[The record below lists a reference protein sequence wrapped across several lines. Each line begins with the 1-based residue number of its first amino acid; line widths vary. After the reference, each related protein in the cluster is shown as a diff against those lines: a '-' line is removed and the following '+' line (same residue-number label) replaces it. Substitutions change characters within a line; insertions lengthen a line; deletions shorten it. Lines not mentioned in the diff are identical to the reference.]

1 MSKAETFTATP
12 LPNGNER
19 ETPNANEPV
28 WKYRGYEMRPAEF
41 NTAMVHYYRA
51 EIQRSNVWRQRLD
64 NTTNWAVITAGA
76 AISFTLSDPSH
87 HYVAIILNTLLVTI
101 FLWIEARRYRYYE
114 LWAHRTRL
122 METDFFGNMLT
133 PPFAPGPN
141 WAVELSDSLQTPE
154 FPISMWEA
162 FGRRFRRNYMWIYLV
177 LGLAWVFKCVI
188 HPQPTYSFDEFVA
201 RLALGP
207 LSGWTIF
214 LFGLAFNGVLFVI
227 GLGTAG
233 LQQAS
238 GEVLP
243 RSGEIPILSKIWHAL
258 EVKDASAQ
266 GAAIRRDFARI
277 WRRRRQQL
285 LCIIISSNPQ
295 AVARRV
301 MTELK
306 RGVTGLH
313 GQGMHAQQERELL
326 MVATT
331 VNEIKALKAAVRHED
346 PQAFVIVM
354 PAQEVLG
361 HGFQPLEN

>member
-1 MSKAETFTATP
+1 MPPTETFTATP
-12 LPNGNER
+12 PANGQEHD
-19 ETPNANEPV
+19 EANEPV
-28 WKYRGYEMRPAEF
+28 WKFRGYEMRPAEF

-76 AISFTLSDPSH
+76 AISFSLSDPTH
-87 HYVAIILNTLLVTI
+87 HYAVIILNTLLVTI

-122 METDFFGNMLT
+122 METEFFGTMLV
-133 PPFAPGPN
+133 PPFAPHQN
-141 WAVELSDSLQTPE
+141 WATDLSDSLQTPE

-177 LGLAWVFKCVI
+177 LALAWVFKCMS
-188 HPQPTYSFDEFVA
+188 HPEPAKSLAEFIS
-201 RLALGP
+201 RLELGP
-207 LSGWTIF
+207 ISGWNM
-214 LFGLAFNGVLFVI
+214 LFAGIVFNGVLFII

-243 RSGEIPILSKIWHAL
+243 RSGEIPFLSKIWQAL

-266 GAAIRRDFARI
+266 GAALRRDFARI

-285 LCIIISSNPQ
+285 LCIIISAQPK
-295 AVARRV
+295 AVAQRILS
-301 MTELK
+301 ELK

-313 GQGMHAQQERELL
+313 GEGMHSKQEREVLV
-326 MVATT
+326 VAAT
-331 VNEIKALKAAVRHED
+331 VNEMKALKATVRQED
-346 PQAFVIVM
+346 PSAFVIVM

-361 HGFQPLEN
+361 NGFQPLEH

>member
-1 MSKAETFTATP
+1 MPITEALP
-12 LPNGNER
+12 PNGGA
-19 ETPNANEPV
+19 TTSDAHEPV
-28 WKYRGYEMRPAEF
+28 WKFRGYEMRPAEF

-76 AISFTLSDPSH
+76 AISFALSDPSH
-87 HYVAIILNTLLVTI
+87 HYGAIILNTLLVTI

-122 METDFFGNMLT
+122 METDFFGNMLV
-133 PPFAPGPN
+133 PPFAPRPH
-141 WAVELSDSLQTPE
+141 WAEELSESLQSPE

-162 FGRRFRRNYMWIYLV
+162 FGRRFRRNYMWIFLV
-177 LGLAWVFKCVI
+177 LALAWLFKCVI
-188 HPQPTYSFDEFVA
+188 HPQQAISLEEFIT
-201 RLALGP
+201 RLQIGA
-207 LSGWTIF
+207 LSGWFI
-214 LFGLAFNGVLFVI
+214 LIAGLTFNGILFII

-243 RSGEIPILSKIWHAL
+243 RSGEIPILSKIWQAL

-266 GAAIRRDFARI
+266 GAALRRDFARI

-285 LCIIISSNPQ
+285 LCIVISSKPQ
-295 AVARRV
+295 AVAQRIMKDLR
-301 MTELK
+301 
-306 RGVTGLH
+306 RGVTGLQ
-313 GQGMHAQQERELL
+313 GEGMHSRQAREVLV
-326 MVATT
+326 VAAT
-331 VNEIKALKAAVRHED
+331 VNEVKTLKTAVREED
-346 PQAFVIVM
+346 ARAFVIVM

-361 HGFQPLEN
+361 HGFQPLDA